1 VSVPRKDQNFL
12 CHMLWSFVCSMIWG
26 ERWLFIFVDIGG
38 IVDHHCSNFLFINF
52 LLFNLPWV
60 TMNHTALTEPHI
72 KKENIY
78 DLLMKIRSVIATW
91 QFYVNACYTKKKKR
105 NFIFRSNHW
114 KCTVFRIDQLL
125 YKYLFHIDTIFGM
138 NLMGLGN

>member
-1 VSVPRKDQNFL
+1 MSVPRKDQNFL

-26 ERWLFIFVDIGG
+26 ERWLLIFVDIGG

-60 TMNHTALTEPHI
+60 TMNHTALTEHHI

-91 QFYVNACYTKKKKR
+91 QFYVNACYTKKR
-105 NFIFRSNHW
+105 RGILFLGQIIEN
-114 KCTVFRIDQLL
+114 VP
-125 YKYLFHIDTIFGM
+125 YLESINCCINTFFTLIQYLAWT
-138 NLMGLGN
+138 